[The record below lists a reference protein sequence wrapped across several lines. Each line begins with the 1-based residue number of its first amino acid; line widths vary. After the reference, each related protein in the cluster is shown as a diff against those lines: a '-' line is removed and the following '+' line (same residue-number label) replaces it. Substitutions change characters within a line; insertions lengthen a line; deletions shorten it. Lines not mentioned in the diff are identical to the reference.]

1 MGLYYTIGKSMKKV
15 ILRAPLLSFSGYG
28 THARQ
33 IFRYLLSKKSISLN
47 VGIVPWGITSWMVN
61 PDLEDGLI
69 GEIMSRSVPAPE
81 DGYDVSVQLQLPN
94 EWSTDLAK
102 VNVGMSAV
110 VETDRCNPQWVEAC
124 NKMDHIIVPSTHTQ
138 KCLEN
143 TGYIHREINVV
154 PESIYDQI
162 SSKDLEGL
170 DLDINTDFNF
180 LVFGQLTGNTAEND
194 RKNLFNTIKWL
205 CEEFK
210 DDPDVGIILKTNSGR
225 NTKID
230 KQITL
235 KTFEQVVKDVRT
247 GEYPKFHL
255 LHGTF
260 SQLEI
265 ARLYRNPK
273 IKALVSMTRGEGY
286 GLPLLEAS
294 CSGLPVITTNWSG
307 HLDFMRKGK
316 FVGVDYDMVDIPSS
330 RVDGSIFIQG
340 AWWADPKEEDAKR
353 RFRKFYEQSQAPKD
367 WATSLRQT
375 LLPLYNQDAVN
386 AIYEDVL
393 GKYLE

>member
-1 MGLYYTIGKSMKKV
+1 MKKV

-33 IFRYLLSKKSISLN
+33 VFRYLLSKKSVSLN
-47 VGIVPWGITSWMVN
+47 VGIVPWGMTSWMIN
-61 PDLEDGLI
+61 PDLEDGLV
-69 GEIMSRSVPAPE
+69 GEVMSRSVPAPE
-81 DGYDVSVQLQLPN
+81 AGYDVSIQLQLPN
-94 EWSTDLAK
+94 EWAPDLAK

-124 NKMDHIIVPSTHTQ
+124 NKMDHIVVPSIHAK

-143 TGYIHREINVV
+143 TGYIHRDVDVV

-162 SSKDLEGL
+162 SREDLEGL
-170 DLDINTDFNF
+170 DLGIETSFNF
-180 LVFGQLTGNTAEND
+180 LVFGQLTGNNSEND

-210 DDPDVGIILKTNSGR
+210 DNAEVGIVLKTNSGR

-230 KQITL
+230 KAVTL
-235 KTFEQVVKDVRT
+235 KTFGQVLNDVRP
-247 GEYPKFHL
+247 GAYPKFHL

-265 ARLYRNPK
+265 ARLYRNPS
-273 IKALVSMTRGEGY
+273 IKALVSLTRGEGY

-294 CSGLPVITTNWSG
+294 CSGLPVIATNWSG
-307 HLDFMRKGK
+307 HLDFMNKGK
-316 FVGVDYDMVDIPSS
+316 FVGVDYDMVDVPAS
-330 RVDGSIFIQG
+330 RIDGSIFIQG
-340 AWWADPKEEDAKR
+340 SRWADPREKDAKR
-353 RFRKFYEQSQAPKD
+353 RFRKFYEQSQAPKE
-367 WATSLRQT
+367 WATSLRQK
-375 LLPLYNQDAVN
+375 LLPLYTQDAVN
-386 AIYEDVL
+386 ARYEEVL